1 VEVKKM
7 RALKKLIG
15 KEVAIRLSETQR
27 QTQYN
32 EEGDIVQDNEV
43 ASTLLGTLMDVDD
56 RFIYIGRND
65 NMDVIINIDSILL
78 MTADPDMIADWIGN
92 EEDSLPIDKGSMN

>member
-1 VEVKKM
+1 
-7 RALKKLIG
+7 
-15 KEVAIRLSETQR
+15 
-27 QTQYN
+27 
-32 EEGDIVQDNEV
+32 
-43 ASTLLGTLMDVDD
+43 MDVDD

-78 MTADPDMIADWIGN
+78 MTADPDMIADWISN